1 MYSLRHLHSPQLKI
15 NAPGCITVGKQT
27 WNVNHHQ
34 NLKKAHGHFF
44 CHFKKKHGYLV
55 MLTHKFPHQ
64 NIVVFHNRVFFY
76 RKIMGTQSQR

>member
-44 CHFKKKHGYLV
+44 CHFKKKTRVPGDVDAQVSTPKHCCI
-55 MLTHKFPHQ
+55 PQ
-64 NIVVFHNRVFFY
+64 PCVFL
-76 RKIMGTQSQR
+76 

>member
-34 NLKKAHGHFF
+34 NLKKAHG
-44 CHFKKKHGYLV
+44 YLV

-64 NIVVFHNRVFFY
+64 NIVVFHSRVFFY